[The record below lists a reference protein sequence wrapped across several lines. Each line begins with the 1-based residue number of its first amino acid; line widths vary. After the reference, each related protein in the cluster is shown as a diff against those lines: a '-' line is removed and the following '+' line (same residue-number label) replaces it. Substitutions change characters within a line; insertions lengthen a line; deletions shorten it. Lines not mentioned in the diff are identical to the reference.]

1 MYFFVPIEPSIVND
15 EDNVELT
22 LTANLDALLH
32 QVLCPSIFGIPQL
45 IRILDA
51 LYASLLAVRDHT
63 LFCLLITLSLLG
75 HAQIKLNYN
84 IWSNDRIIE

>member
-51 LYASLLAVRDHT
+51 LYASLLTCDYA
-63 LFCLLITLSLLG
+63 LFCRLAFILWG
-75 HAQIKLNYN
+75 HFNFN
-84 IWSNDRIIE
+84 